1 MEKKRKVAFCG
12 VWHVHARD
20 YYKKANEL
28 AEIVGVWE
36 KDPVRRREFCE
47 QYGLHEFNTLDELLA
62 SDADGVIVTSASCD
76 HAEHMIKI
84 ADAKKDIFT
93 EKVLALTTEDCLKV
107 KEAVERNG
115 VQFVI
120 SLFQKYN
127 PCIKTV
133 KKIIDSGELGR
144 INYLR
149 FHKSHSGE
157 IEHWLPEHF
166 YNKEECGGGA
176 LVDLGAHGMYIT
188 EWILG
193 MPTSCKTYL
202 GHCYPNEVEDNAV
215 AVMGFENG
223 AVAVNETSF
232 VSLGCPDILEV
243 GGEKGYVYFRGTG
256 DVIKATLDTEKKSV
270 SEPICEADPHPV
282 VQFLTNNVLPGCGI
296 EEGIRLT
303 KMMELAY
310 GRK

>member
-1 MEKKRKVAFCG
+1 MENKKKVAFCG
-12 VWHVHARD
+12 VWHVHAHD

-36 KDPVRRREFCE
+36 KDPVRRSEFCK
-47 QYGLHEFNTLDELLA
+47 QYGLHEFKTLDELLA

-84 ADAKKDIFT
+84 ANAKKDIFT

-120 SLFQKYN
+120 SLFWKYN
-127 PCIKTV
+127 PRVKTV

-149 FHKSHSGE
+149 FHNSHSGE
-157 IEHWLPEHF
+157 TAHWLPEHF

-193 MPTSCKTYL
+193 MPVSCKTYL

-215 AVMGFENG
+215 AVMGFESG

-232 VSLGCPDILEV
+232 VSMCCPEVLEI
-243 GGEKGYVYFRGTG
+243 GGERGYVYFRGTG

-270 SEPICEADPHPV
+270 SEPICEADPLPV

-303 KMMELAY
+303 KMMELAS